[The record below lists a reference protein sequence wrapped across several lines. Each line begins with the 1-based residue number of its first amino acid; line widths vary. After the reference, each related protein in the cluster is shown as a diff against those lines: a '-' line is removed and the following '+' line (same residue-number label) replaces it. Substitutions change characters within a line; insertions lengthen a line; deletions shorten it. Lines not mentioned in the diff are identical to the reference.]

1 MRYNSVDEIDTMS
14 FRDATIVRCV
24 FSAKQGV
31 LEFELDGAMVRE
43 NNSANELYS
52 DRYVSDM
59 QVRFINPG
67 VEALL
72 LEGHKYYDANDVLVE
87 SVPDKPIDESDYDD
101 VMKKFEGRVIFCAG
115 TPKEKKET
123 SDRKCFQIIV
133 DVDEDSY
140 VLSFYY
146 DKVIAQWE
154 HFMNKVM
161 N

>member
-1 MRYNSVDEIDTMS
+1 MKYNSVDEIDTIS
-14 FRDATIVRCV
+14 FRDAAIVRCV
-24 FSAKQGV
+24 FSAKQGI

-43 NNSANELYS
+43 NNSANELFS
-52 DRYVSDM
+52 DRYVRDM
-59 QVRFINPG
+59 QVRFVNPE
-67 VEALL
+67 VEAIL

-87 SVPDKPIDESDYDD
+87 TVPDRPVDESRYDE
-101 VMKKFEGRVIFCAG
+101 VM
-115 TPKEKKET
+115 
-123 SDRKCFQIIV
+123 KCFQMII
-133 DVDEDSY
+133 DVEEESY

>member
-1 MRYNSVDEIDTMS
+1 MKYNSVDEIDTIS
-14 FRDATIVRCV
+14 FRDAAIVRCV
-24 FSAKQGV
+24 FSAKQGI

-43 NNSANELYS
+43 NNSANELFS

-59 QVRFINPG
+59 QVRFVNPE
-67 VEALL
+67 VEAIL

-87 SVPDKPIDESDYDD
+87 TVPDRPVDESRYDE
-101 VMKKFEGRVIFCAG
+101 VMKSFEGKVIFFAA
-115 TPKEKKET
+115 TPREKSSE
-123 SDRKCFQIIV
+123 RKCFQMII
-133 DVDEDSY
+133 DVEEESY